1 MLASRAALDVSRF
14 AAHARETHDRRPLV
28 TDRSIPSVDPVS
40 SRRSADAPV
49 PTACIAAGAV
59 LHTHDG
65 STFVAHYG
73 SVPAEIAVCLKSVGL
88 VDHSDYGALELRGDR
103 ALLDRTLV
111 ARLGDP
117 PLPVGSARRLRDVW
131 YLRLEARRILLVGPH
146 EALAYGPTI
155 GGGRDR
161 AELQHSDIG
170 TSLTILGIVGP
181 RASRLVAAMG
191 LPGRLAIGAIG
202 SDLGEPGVVAILRE
216 SQRRYLAL
224 ISRDRGDAFWARL
237 VEAGKPL
244 GGAFVG
250 CDALTLLNASADA
263 AG

>member
-1 MLASRAALDVSRF
+1 MPASRGAFDVSPI
-14 AAHARETHDRRPLV
+14 AAHARETYDRRPLV
-28 TDRSIPSVDPVS
+28 TDRSISSADSVS

-59 LHTHDG
+59 LHARDG
-65 STFVAHYG
+65 FVAHYG

-88 VDHSDYGALELRGDR
+88 VDHSDYGVLELRGDR

-117 PLPVGSARRLRDVW
+117 PPAIGSARRMRNVW
-131 YLRLEARRILLVGPH
+131 YLRLEARRILLVGPR
-146 EALAYGPTI
+146 EALASGSTI
-155 GGGRDR
+155 GRGRDR
-161 AELQHSDIG
+161 AELQNTDLG

-181 RASRLVAAMG
+181 RAPRLVAAVG
-191 LPGRLAIGAIG
+191 LPGGLAIGAIG
-202 SDLGEPGVVAILRE
+202 SDHSDPGVVAILRE

-224 ISRDRGDAFWARL
+224 IWRDYGDAFWARL

-244 GGAFVG
+244 GAAFVG
-250 CDALTLLNASADA
+250 CDALTLLNVSADA

>member
-1 MLASRAALDVSRF
+1 
-14 AAHARETHDRRPLV
+14 
-28 TDRSIPSVDPVS
+28 
-40 SRRSADAPV
+40 V
-49 PTACIAAGAV
+49 PAACIAAGAV
-59 LHTHDG
+59 LHARDG

-88 VDHSDYGALELRGDR
+88 VDHSDYGVLELRGDR

-117 PLPVGSARRLRDVW
+117 PLAIGSARRLRDVW
-131 YLRLEARRILLVGPH
+131 YLRLEARRLLLLGPR
-146 EALAYGPTI
+146 EALASGPTI

-181 RASRLVAAMG
+181 RAPRLVAAVG
-191 LPGRLAIGAIG
+191 LPGRLAVGAIG
-202 SDLGEPGVVAILRE
+202 TDEGESGVVAILRE

-224 ISRDRGDAFWARL
+224 IGRDRGEAFWARL

-244 GGAFVG
+244 GAAFVG
-250 CDALTLLNASADA
+250 CDALALLNASADA
-263 AG
+263 LG